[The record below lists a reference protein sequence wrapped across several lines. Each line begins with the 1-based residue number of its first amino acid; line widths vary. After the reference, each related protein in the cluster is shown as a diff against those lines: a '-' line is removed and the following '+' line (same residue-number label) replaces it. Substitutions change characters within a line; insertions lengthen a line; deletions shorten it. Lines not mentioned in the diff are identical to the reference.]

1 MQLIRAFAFLCLVI
15 SVGAQRSYRLTCY
28 LDVLTHRT
36 HEGPCSHII
45 LPLTS
50 SDDDLYLQSLSEDD
64 SVTLRKMKERNPTLK
79 ILLGLEVKSSRLELM
94 STNEAG
100 VESFVQ
106 KVLTYLKDKSLD
118 GLDVTWL
125 DGPSSDESSRSTEL
139 FTNFLKSLKGTFEE
153 ETQPLLLSLSVLE
166 PVDHSV
172 VTYNERT
179 LSQYVDFISILP
191 ANLEKDGPYIDKTV
205 QHWQDQQVDL
215 QKLNLAMP
223 AFLRRSC
230 RRHHHRDHLKHDDMN
245 SETGRND
252 RIHVL
257 GLYLGDQVCQAIKSG
272 QERFIT
278 LTSLS
283 NEQSL
288 VAEVLQ
294 KGFGGIG
301 VVFIDLD
308 VFYNSTCANITEEER
323 AMVESKHRCNLNS
336 ISEYERLTDGVCLC
350 YMRVGPERC
359 QRCKCTNQSPSAPR
373 HCLHSAV
380 KMSSWLLAVSWH
392 FNTIRKSLQIRVEQE
407 DRHSNAAPPRGLHDF
422 HDLLMHASPDDERNR
437 WCVVNLMSAPASL
450 LSYRLHLLISDATR
464 LWSRLNAGPQSLPE
478 E

>member
-1 MQLIRAFAFLCLVI
+1 MQLIRAFPFLCLVI

-36 HEGPCSHII
+36 REGPCSHII

-50 SDDDLYLQSLSEDD
+50 TDDDLYLQSLSEDD
-64 SVTLRKMKERNPTLK
+64 SLTIRKMKERNPTLK

-94 STNEAG
+94 SANEAG
-100 VESFVQ
+100 VETFVQ
-106 KVLTYLKDKSLD
+106 TVLTYLKDKSLD

-125 DGPSSDESSRSTEL
+125 DCPSSESSRTIEL
-139 FTNFLKSLKGTFEE
+139 FTNFLKSLKGAFEE
-153 ETQPLLLSLSVLE
+153 ETQPLLLSVSVLE
-166 PVDHSV
+166 PVDHSA

-191 ANLEKDGPYIDKTV
+191 AHLEKDGPYIDKTV

-223 AFLRRSC
+223 AFLRRSR
-230 RRHHHRDHLKHDDMN
+230 RRHHHRDHLEHDDMN
-245 SETGRND
+245 TETGRKD
-252 RIHVL
+252 HIHVL
-257 GLYLGDQVCQAIKSG
+257 GLYLGDQVCRAIKSG

-308 VFYNSTCANITEEER
+308 VFYNSMCANITQEER
-323 AMVESKHRCNLNS
+323 AMVESKV
-336 ISEYERLTDGVCLC
+336 I
-350 YMRVGPERC
+350 
-359 QRCKCTNQSPSAPR
+359 
-373 HCLHSAV
+373 LHS
-380 KMSSWLLAVSWH
+380 H
-392 FNTIRKSLQIRVEQE
+392 HEHR
-407 DRHSNAAPPRGLHDF
+407 RHEHGGHHHRRIHHHSRHQ
-422 HDLLMHASPDDERNR
+422 HHHS
-437 WCVVNLMSAPASL
+437 
-450 LSYRLHLLISDATR
+450 HLRYGSHGHRHHGRHQHGHRHHGHRHHHQHRPII
-464 LWSRLNAGPQSLPE
+464 PQSNITLE
-478 E
+478 ERQGME